1 MPRSPPDASDG
12 GQDISATLEGA
23 KLSKYEAQLRD
34 FGCEEQADLAAMED
48 SELKGLGMKGPEIR
62 RLRRALC
69 PPKSESTRKSS
80 GGMSEPLVASA
91 VPIMASNGGYHH
103 QQQQPMMNN
112 QPMMN
117 QPMMNQPVMTN
128 NQQVI
133 VAGGHTMLKEP
144 PGCCCKFWFPCCA
157 VFCHEG
163 CTCNLCG
170 VFWIPCFAMCC
181 WVRSLPLAVQ
191 PQNHI
196 KVFCCL
202 LIKLFQAIM
211 QRALQQHSLS
221 RSALHH

>member
-1 MPRSPPDASDG
+1 MWFESPCIDPLKGDP
-12 GQDISATLEGA
+12 
-23 KLSKYEAQLRD
+23 
-34 FGCEEQADLAAMED
+34 DLANLLTLRFECMPPW
-48 SELKGLGMKGPEIR
+48 GLVILIGLLIGCCCCWLLTSR
-62 RLRRALC
+62 R
-69 PPKSESTRKSS
+69 T
-80 GGMSEPLVASA
+80 
-91 VPIMASNGGYHH
+91 
-103 QQQQPMMNN
+103 
-112 QPMMN
+112 
-117 QPMMNQPVMTN
+117 MNQPVMTN

-144 PGCCCKFWFPCCA
+144 PGCCCKFWLPCCA

-170 VFWIPCFAMCC
+170 VIWIPCFAMCC
-181 WVRSLPLAVQ
+181 WVRSLPLAIQ

-202 LIKLFQAIM
+202 LIKLFQVIM